1 MGDDH
6 STAVRRQPRWL
17 AFSGAAVIAAAA
29 IPVAAIVFLILRY
42 AVPIPVL
49 DDWEMVPI
57 VTDAHEHHLDFSR
70 LFEQQQEARTFFP
83 KLLFLLFSAG
93 RYWDGRVA
101 MIFSV
106 LLCCLTG
113 LGIYRLLKQS
123 GLSSRVSASVL
134 LLIVPLIFSPA
145 QNELWLLASGFPSF
159 LPALCLVWAMNVLRS
174 NWTIAAKFWVCLA
187 LTVFG
192 SFSLANGLLL
202 WGLTFPAAFAMG
214 PVRRPLRWFGF
225 WWLACAIFAG
235 LYFWEFHAV
244 SDLPRFAP
252 AKPLSEYFGYVA
264 AFLGSS
270 LGSSGNANPL
280 TFSITVGAV
289 ILLFFSIALGYTV
302 FRCRNAEFCGRA
314 LPWIA
319 LATFSVGSAL
329 LAALGRIEWGVAQ
342 ALESRY
348 IAFSLYGIVG
358 LLGLGAVFA
367 RNFVAEAKR
376 RGLGIPVYAVFI
388 LVCGAYLALH
398 LTCALSSVPKFRWR
412 SAAARMGQGGVLF
425 SQVLDSSKAI
435 QAGNFPRP
443 WVVQQRAAALDHLH
457 MLRTPLFR
465 SARISDLRHAEID
478 GNASGWLDGL
488 VVNAGAAT
496 AWGWASLPS
505 GDRPADCVVLA
516 YENESSEWIAFALSN
531 ITMPRPDVA
540 QALHNPEQL
549 WAGWRAEFP
558 VAGLPA
564 GARLSAWGVDAKAG
578 KLYRLKTAQAAP
590 TL

>member
-1 MGDDH
+1 M
-6 STAVRRQPRWL
+6 
-17 AFSGAAVIAAAA
+17 VIALAGV
-29 IPVAAIVFLILRY
+29 PVLSIVFLILRY
-42 AVPIPVL
+42 AVPIPLL

-57 VTDAHEHHLDFSR
+57 VTNAHEHHLTFSQ

-83 KLLFLLFSAG
+83 KLLFLLFSVG
-93 RYWDGRVA
+93 RYWDSRVA

-106 LLCCLTG
+106 LLCSLVG

-123 GLSSRVSASVL
+123 GLSSRGSAAVF

-145 QNELWLLASGFPSF
+145 QHELWLLASGFPSF
-159 LPALCLVWAMNVLRS
+159 MPALCLVWAMSVLRS
-174 NWTIAAKFWVCLA
+174 DWTIASKFWVCLA
-187 LTVFG
+187 LAVFG

-202 WGLTFPAAFAMG
+202 WGLTFPAVFAMG
-214 PVRRPLRWFGF
+214 AERKHLRWLV
-225 WWLACAIFAG
+225 WWWVASAIFATI
-235 LYFWEFHAV
+235 YFSGFHAL

-252 AKPLSEYFGYVA
+252 AKPAGEYFSYVA

-280 TFSITVGAV
+280 GLSIAVGAIV
-289 ILLFFSIALGYTV
+289 LAVFLAALTYTG
-302 FRCRNAEFCGRA
+302 FRCRNAEYCRRA

-319 LATFSVGSAL
+319 LATFSVASAL

-358 LLGLGAVFA
+358 LLGFGAVFA
-367 RNFVAEAKR
+367 GNVVAGAKR
-376 RGLGIPVYAVFI
+376 RGLRIPVYAALLF
-388 LVCGAYLALH
+388 VCGVYLALH
-398 LTCALSSVPKFRWR
+398 LTCAVSSVPKFRWR
-412 SAAARMGQGGVLF
+412 SAEARMGQGGVLF
-425 SQVLDSSKAI
+425 SQVLDSSKTI

-443 WVVQQRAAALDHLH
+443 WIVQQRAAELDNLH
-457 MLRTPLFR
+457 MLRTPLIR
-465 SARISDLRHAEID
+465 TARISALRHAEID
-478 GNASGWLDGL
+478 GNASGWFDG
-488 VVNAGAAT
+488 VVVSGGAAS

-505 GDRPADCVVLA
+505 GNRPADCVVLA
-516 YENESSEWIAFALSN
+516 YENESSEWIVFALSHV
-531 ITMPRPDVA
+531 TMPRPDVA
-540 QALHNPEQL
+540 KALHDPEQL
-549 WAGWRAEFP
+549 WSGWRAEFP

-578 KLYRLKTAQAAP
+578 KLYRLKTAQASP